1 MQGFQFVKNRK
12 KLKFL
17 LSPSKSSA
25 PSLFQRLNERPKEE
39 YVLSHAQQI
48 HVMQF
53 NDQELTVN
61 KYVKKKPST
70 TKPIEY
76 KYVSIITLLWQF
88 LNIHKIFFFE
98 TSSYIY
104 HIKYKYKS
112 H

>member
-1 MQGFQFVKNRK
+1 MKNRK

-25 PSLFQRLNERPKEE
+25 PSLFQRLNEKPKEE

-53 NDQELTVN
+53 DDQELTVN
-61 KYVKKKPST
+61 KYVNKHLST

-76 KYVSIITLLWQF
+76 KYVFVFTHL
-88 LNIHKIFFFE
+88 
-98 TSSYIY
+98 
-104 HIKYKYKS
+104 
-112 H
+112 